1 MLNQETAKVVA
12 RVKRG
17 EQITITERGQVIA
30 RIIPAAAGPLD
41 ALITTGRVQPA
52 TLAGPAPR
60 PTIAAQDGLDAGVL
74 LEQLRAGER
83 Y

>member
-17 EQITITERGQVIA
+17 EQITLTERGQVIA
-30 RIIPAAAGPLD
+30 RIIPATTGPLD
-41 ALITTGRVQPA
+41 ALITAGRVQPA
-52 TLAGPAPR
+52 TLTGPAPR
-60 PTIAAQDGLDAGVL
+60 PTIPAHDGLDAGAL
-74 LEQLRAGER
+74 LERLRADER